1 MIMTESEKISN
12 TAFELI
18 AAVSDIWKLNSKSF
32 IVSQSP
38 QVHVTSMKES
48 KVFDF
53 VEVMAENTAVAS
65 SSRI

>member
-1 MIMTESEKISN
+1 
-12 TAFELI
+12 
-18 AAVSDIWKLNSKSF
+18 
-32 IVSQSP
+32 
-38 QVHVTSMKES
+38 MKES